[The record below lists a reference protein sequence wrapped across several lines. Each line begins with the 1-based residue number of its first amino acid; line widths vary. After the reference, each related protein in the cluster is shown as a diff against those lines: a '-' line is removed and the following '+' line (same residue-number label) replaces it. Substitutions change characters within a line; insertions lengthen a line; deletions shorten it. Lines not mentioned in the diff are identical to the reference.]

1 MARYQ
6 VQLAYDG
13 SHFQGFQRQYH
24 PKSGSPATVQA
35 CVEAALR
42 KLGWQGRA
50 ILAAGRTDS
59 GVHALGQVIAFDLD
73 WVHGAEELRGALNA
87 HLPPEV
93 SALHVRAASESFHP
107 RYAAIARR
115 YRYRIF
121 CQPARN
127 PLKERYAWR
136 VWPAAAL
143 ERLQQAAACLPGEHD
158 FASYGTPPGAGGN
171 TVRRIMQAGW
181 RLVVEGD
188 GQDEL
193 YFEIT
198 GNAFLY
204 HMVRRLVSFQVK
216 IGQGRRSMDELVDS
230 LQNPHKRKVQGLAP
244 AHGLT
249 LMAVYYPGEHP
260 EVGELQTWMKDV
272 SGEGERGKNLLPET
286 E

>member
-6 VQLAYDG
+6 VKLAYDG
-13 SHFQGFQRQYH
+13 SDFQGFQRQHH

-42 KLGWQGRA
+42 QLGWQERA
-50 ILAAGRTDS
+50 ILAAGRTDT

-73 WVHGAEELRGALNA
+73 WQHGTEELRSALNA
-87 HLPPEV
+87 LLPPQV
-93 SALHVRAASESFHP
+93 SALQVLIASESFHP

-121 CQPARN
+121 CQPVRN

-136 VWPAAAL
+136 VWPAVAV
-143 ERLQQAAACLPGEHD
+143 ERLREAAAILEGEHD
-158 FASYGTPPGAGGN
+158 FAAYGASPRVGGS
-171 TVRRIMQAGW
+171 TVRKVMQAEW
-181 RLVVEGD
+181 QYALPGD
-188 GQDEL
+188 GLEEL

-204 HMVRRLVSFQVK
+204 HMVRRLVSIQVK
-216 IGQGRRSMDELVDS
+216 IGQNRRSMDELVES
-230 LQNPHKRKVQGLAP
+230 LQYPHQRKVQGLAP

-249 LMAVYYPGEHP
+249 LMAVYYPGEHY
-260 EVGELQTWMKDV
+260 EVGEPRSWMNDV
-272 SGEGERGKNLLPET
+272 SGEGESG
-286 E
+286 

>member
-6 VQLAYDG
+6 VKLAYDG
-13 SHFQGFQRQYH
+13 SDFQGFQRQLY
-24 PKSGSPATVQA
+24 PKSESPTTVQS
-35 CVEAALR
+35 CVEAALSQ
-42 KLGWQGRA
+42 LGWQGSA
-50 ILAAGRTDS
+50 ILAAGRTDA

-73 WVHGAEELRGALNA
+73 WKHETEELRTALNA
-87 HLPPEV
+87 HLPPQV
-93 SALHVRAASESFHP
+93 SAIHVQTAGDSFHP

-136 VWPAAAL
+136 VWPAAVL
-143 ERLQQAAACLPGEHD
+143 ERLQEAAAHLPGEHD
-158 FASYGTPPGAGGN
+158 FAAYGTPPRAGGN
-171 TVRRIMQAGW
+171 TVRKIMQAGW
-181 RLVVEGD
+181 QRAVGGD

-216 IGQGRRSMDELVDS
+216 IGQRQRSLVELVDS
-230 LQNPHKRKVQGLAP
+230 LQYPHKRKVQGLAP

-249 LMAVYYPGEHP
+249 LMAVYYPGEHNEISEP
-260 EVGELQTWMKDV
+260 QTWMNDV
-272 SGEGERGKNLLPET
+272 SGEGERGKNLLPKT